1 VEAAPEAV
9 EAPAAVAVAET
20 PEPPRVVTRTR
31 RGASREV
38 VHTGADAVL
47 GAGQVDGLDPEADDE
62 HIEHVPIKK
71 KGPRKR

>member
-1 VEAAPEAV
+1 
-9 EAPAAVAVAET
+9 
-20 PEPPRVVTRTR
+20 
-31 RGASREV
+31 

-47 GAGQVDGLDPEADDE
+47 GAGQVDGLDPQAEEE